1 MTKNP
6 LALGIILF
14 IITMIIFFVVYYFFN
29 GINYFTNSLNAN
41 AFILP
46 IIYCGV
52 ALFSVRTVWKT
63 AQHLSFKEAFSRSFQ
78 PMFIGGLLSM
88 LSIFAFLNFGDT
100 GAKDVLNH
108 QFVERNKSELV
119 EVYTKEK
126 SRLKSDKEIQ
136 ELEKDFKKSMQSFS
150 DEHVKGKDMLTFSHF
165 SAYFAGILI
174 FFTII
179 SLFLGA
185 FFRTKTSLQ

>member
-29 GINYFTNSLNAN
+29 GINYFSNSLNAN
-41 AFILP
+41 AFVLP
-46 IIYCGV
+46 VIYCAI
-52 ALFSVRTVWKT
+52 ALFSVRTIWKT
-63 AQHLSFKEAFSRSFQ
+63 GQHLSFKVAFSRAFQ
-78 PMFIGGLLSM
+78 PMFVGGLLSM
-88 LSIFAFLNFGDT
+88 LTIFAFLNFGDT

-119 EVYTKEK
+119 EIYTKEK
-126 SRLKSDKEIQ
+126 ARLKSEKEIQ

-150 DEHVKGKDMLTFSHF
+150 DEQVKEKDMLTFSHF
-165 SAYFAGILI
+165 SAYFAGMLI
-174 FFTII
+174 FYTII